1 MTSARTLYDKIVDRH
16 RIASINNVQGAGE
29 TLLLYVDRTVLN
41 EYTSPQAFSG
51 LRQAGRTLWRPQAA
65 LGVVDHVNSTDPA
78 RRRDSA
84 DAQAQQQIAYFA
96 RNGRDFGIEM
106 FDILHPR
113 QGIEHVVLPDLGWVL
128 PGLVIAAGD
137 SHTTTYGAFGAVG
150 FGIGTSDIEHLLA
163 TQTLVYRRLKSM
175 RVTIDGQLSAGITA
189 KDAVMALIRLIGAD
203 GAAGHA
209 LEFAGT
215 AITALGVEG
224 RMTMCNMA
232 VECGAR
238 VALMAPDDKVFDYV
252 AGRPRSPAPALMDL
266 ARQAWRD
273 LPSDPGARFDRDV
286 QLQAETIPPMV
297 SWGTSPDQA
306 SAIGDTVPDPL
317 DLPVDRRRDAALQ
330 HDRLTRATNL
340 AEEVEVL
347 HVARADPD
355 HVDVVDHV
363 LEVAHV
369 HQLGRDR
376 QADLVTDG
384 AQDAQTL
391 ETEALERVGRGARL
405 VGAAAEHRT
414 TGGLDRLG
422 RRERLLVR
430 LNRARTGHH
439 REVAAADLARPDGD
453 DRVARAEL
461 ARNALVLL
469 AQRHDALDAVD
480 GLKRQARDD
489 RAITDDPD
497 DGAVTTRVDVD
508 PGTRLVDQRDDV
520 LYLRLGGGSTHDDD
534 ELRGSGDRCS
544 THGAEVYGG
553 SGFQPP
559 LAAVRSA
566 SSSWGFSARQ
576 VPMPSRPSVSGP

>member
-163 TQTLVYRRLKSM
+163 TQTLVYRRLLSM

-209 LEFAGT
+209 LEFAGS

-317 DLPVDRRRDAALQ
+317 DLPVDRRRDAGRAIAYMGLRPNMRLQ
-330 HDRLTRATNL
+330 DVPIDRAFIGSCTNARLTDLRDAARILRGRKVAPGVRAMVSPGSSTVRRE
-340 AEEVEVL
+340 AE
-347 HVARADPD
+347 
-355 HVDVVDHV
+355 
-363 LEVAHV
+363 
-369 HQLGRDR
+369 
-376 QADLVTDG
+376 
-384 AQDAQTL
+384 
-391 ETEALERVGRGARL
+391 
-405 VGAAAEHRT
+405 AE
-414 TGGLDRLG
+414 GLDRIFLDAGFEWRQSGCSMCLAMNDDVLAPGERCASSTNRNFEG
-422 RRERLLVR
+422 RQGSGG
-430 LNRARTGHH
+430 RTHLMSPAM
-439 REVAAADLARPDGD
+439 VAAAAVAGTLADVRDFP
-453 DRVARAEL
+453 
-461 ARNALVLL
+461 VLE
-469 AQRHDALDAVD
+469 
-480 GLKRQARDD
+480 
-489 RAITDDPD
+489 T
-497 DGAVTTRVDVD
+497 
-508 PGTRLVDQRDDV
+508 
-520 LYLRLGGGSTHDDD
+520 
-534 ELRGSGDRCS
+534 
-544 THGAEVYGG
+544 
-553 SGFQPP
+553 
-559 LAAVRSA
+559 
-566 SSSWGFSARQ
+566 W
-576 VPMPSRPSVSGP
+576 